1 MGRIKEFN
9 DVVDKALSLIKE
21 NKKLSWL
28 EAIDQAKEIVLKDK
42 DKTDIDNGEIYL
54 IKTGETIAE
63 I

>member
-1 MGRIKEFN
+1 MGRIKELN

-28 EAIDQAKEIVLKDK
+28 EAIDQSKEIVLKDK

>member
-1 MGRIKEFN
+1 MGRIKELN

-21 NKKLSWL
+21 NKKLIWL

>member
-1 MGRIKEFN
+1 MGRIKELN